1 MDHEALK
8 QIVRVVVLEL
18 QAERQAE
25 LMGRLEKA
33 RAAKAKKQ
41 SLINPH
47 GFVMTANVEA
57 VLGSLRKV
65 QPARL
70 SDWRAEFLAASVSSP
85 ETARKMF
92 LRTSGKLI
100 AAKMVT
106 KDDKGRYV
114 VATS

>member
-1 MDHEALK
+1 
-8 QIVRVVVLEL
+8 
-18 QAERQAE
+18 
-25 LMGRLEKA
+25 
-33 RAAKAKKQ
+33 
-41 SLINPH
+41 
-47 GFVMTANVEA
+47 MTANVEA